1 MGRHVLLAQN
11 GLFRPQAS
19 AAGQSRAK
27 GAYSA
32 FSACCKLILAH
43 SGRYMQTTSP
53 GKYRERRGMLLPITL
68 TFAATAA
75 LLHLLLEIRV
85 SLLRVAYKI
94 LHGDG
99 GNVALD
105 RRTSTHAN
113 IIAYTPITIGSE
125 ASRGKW

>member
-1 MGRHVLLAQN
+1 MRISDWSSDVCSSDLYHAIGRHVLLAQN

-43 SGRYMQTTSP
+43 SGRYMPTTSP

-75 LLHLLLEIRV
+75 LLKDRKST
-85 SLLRVAYKI
+85 SLNSS
-94 LHGDG
+94 H
-99 GNVALD
+99 
-105 RRTSTHAN
+105 
-113 IIAYTPITIGSE
+113 
-125 ASRGKW
+125 

>member
-43 SGRYMQTTSP
+43 SGRYMPTTSP
-53 GKYRERRGMLLPITL
+53 GHYRERRGMLLPITL

-75 LLHLLLEIRV
+75 LLNLLLAIRV
-85 SLLRVAYKI
+85 SRLRVAYTI
-94 LHGDG
+94 LHGAG
-99 GNVALD
+99 GNVQLA
-105 RRTSTHAN
+105 RRVPPPAHSLPYSPFPL
-113 IIAYTPITIGSE
+113 I
-125 ASRGKW
+125 